1 MAKSALKNQSRP
13 TKPCACGR
21 GDVYTDNRP
30 GVPRL
35 DGKLVC
41 EHCFVDHLVNQ
52 SLNRRAE

>member
-1 MAKSALKNQSRP
+1 MSRNALKNQDRP
-13 TKPCACGR
+13 TKMCECGR
-21 GDVYTDNRP
+21 NQVYTDNRP

-41 EHCFVDHLVNQ
+41 EDCFVEDLINK